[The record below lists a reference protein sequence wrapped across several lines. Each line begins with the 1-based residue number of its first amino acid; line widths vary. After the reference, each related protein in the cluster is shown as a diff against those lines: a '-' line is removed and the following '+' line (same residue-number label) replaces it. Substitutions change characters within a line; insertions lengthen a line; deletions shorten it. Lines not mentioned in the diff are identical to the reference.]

1 VLVELNLVEQR
12 YKAVLEVLD
21 GASVTDVARR
31 NGVSR
36 QTVHA
41 WLRRY
46 ANQGLGSLADKSKK
60 PEHCPHQMAPE
71 TEAKVLELRRAHAGW
86 GPRTIL
92 GRLRDAGVEP
102 LPSRSAI
109 YRALVRHKLIDPQKR
124 KRQRSDYKRW
134 ERTRSMELWQMDVM
148 GRYFLSD
155 GTECKVVTG
164 VDDHSRFCVCAKVV
178 ARATARPVCDALLE
192 ALSTHGAP
200 EQLLSDNGKVFTAR
214 FGLGPGPVLFDR
226 ICHDNG
232 IKHILTAPYSPTT
245 TGKIERFHRTVRD
258 EFLCDHDR
266 VHATIADAQAALD
279 TWVAE
284 YNSTRN
290 HQSLGDRPPQ
300 ERFAL
305 ARSPAG
311 ITEVVDVIDDPVEKP
326 VTPRPL
332 GVTRWVNAKGQI
344 SIGAF
349 RYRVGATYAGERV
362 DVVVRS
368 SLVEILH
375 QGVLV
380 ATHAERRA
388 PGRRPIRSQGPIQGH
403 AHQAS
408 TGLVVTRRV
417 DRRGTT
423 SFAGT
428 TYAVGM
434 RFAGQMVQVAIVAH
448 SVQISSGG
456 RVVKVHAIRH
466 DRQKEHGA
474 FARPNGRP
482 GKRVA

>member
-1 VLVELNLVEQR
+1 MLVELNLVEQR

-21 GASVTDVARR
+21 GATVTDVARR

-36 QTVHA
+36 QTVHT

-46 ANQGLGSLADKSKK
+46 ASEGLGSLADKSTK
-60 PEHCPHQMAPE
+60 PEHSPSQMPPVI
-71 TEAKVLELRRAHAGW
+71 EAKVVELRRAHPAW

-109 YRALVRHKLIDPQKR
+109 YRALIRHKLIEPGKR
-124 KRQRSDYKRW
+124 KRKRSDYKRW
-134 ERTRSMELWQMDVM
+134 ERSRSMELWQMDVM
-148 GRYFLSD
+148 GRYFLAD
-155 GTECKVVTG
+155 GTECKIVTG

-192 ALSTHGAP
+192 ALRRHGVPA
-200 EQLLSDNGKVFTAR
+200 QLLSDNGKVFTAR

-245 TGKIERFHRTVRD
+245 TGKVERFHRTVRD
-258 EFLCDHDR
+258 DFLCDHDR
-266 VHATIADAQAALD
+266 VHATIAEAQAALD
-279 TWVAE
+279 VWVEE
-284 YNSTRN
+284 YNTTRN
-290 HQSLGDRPPQ
+290 HQSLGDRPPN
-300 ERFAL
+300 ERFSL
-305 ARSPAG
+305 AR
-311 ITEVVDVIDDPVEKP
+311 VDHVDVDD
-326 VTPRPL
+326 VTEGASEDAVAGPRPP
-332 GVTRWVNAKGQI
+332 GVTRWVSAKGTI
-344 SIGAF
+344 SLGGF
-349 RYRVGATYAGERV
+349 SYRVGPSYAGERV
-362 DVVVRS
+362 DVLVQS
-368 SLVEILH
+368 SLLEVRH

-380 ATHAERRA
+380 ATHAERRK
-388 PGRRPIRSQGPIQGH
+388 PGTRPARSQGPVQGR
-403 AHQAS
+403 AHRAS

-417 DRRGTT
+417 DPNGST

-428 TYAVGM
+428 TYAVGR
-434 RFAGQMVQVAIVAH
+434 RFAGQMVQVAIVAS
-448 SVQISSGG
+448 SVQISSAGN
-456 RVVKVHAIRH
+456 VVKVHAIRH

-474 FARPNGRP
+474 FSRPNGRP

>member
-1 VLVELNLVEQR
+1 MLVELNLVEQR

-21 GASVTDVARR
+21 GANVTDVAKR

-36 QTVHA
+36 QTVHT

-46 ANQGLGSLADKSKK
+46 ANEGLGSLADRSTR
-60 PEHCPHQMAPE
+60 PGHSPNQMAPVV
-71 TEAKVLELRRAHAGW
+71 EAKVVEMRRAHPGF

-109 YRALVRHKLIDPQKR
+109 YRALVRHRLIEPQKR
-124 KRQRSDYKRW
+124 RRQRSDYKRW

-148 GRYFLSD
+148 GRYFLAD

-192 ALSTHGAP
+192 SLRTHGVP
-200 EQLLSDNGKVFTAR
+200 SQLLSDNGKVFTAR
-214 FGLGPGPVLFDR
+214 FGQGPGPVLFDR

-266 VHATIADAQAALD
+266 VHATIAEAQAALD
-279 TWVAE
+279 QWVAE
-284 YNSTRN
+284 YNTTRN
-290 HQSLGDRPPQ
+290 HQSIGDRPPA

-305 ARSPAG
+305 AAVRIPAVDT
-311 ITEVVDVIDDPVEKP
+311 IEVPEP
-326 VTPRPL
+326 ALSSFRPP

-349 RYRVGATYAGERV
+349 RYRVGSTFAGERV
-362 DVVVRS
+362 EVVVRS
-368 SLVEILH
+368 SLVEVLH
-375 QGVLV
+375 HGVLV
-380 ATHAERRA
+380 ATHVERRR
-388 PGRRPIRSQGPIQGH
+388 PGGPPARSEGPVQGR
-403 AHQAS
+403 AHRAS
-408 TGLVVTRRV
+408 TGLVVSRRV
-417 DRRGTT
+417 DPRGTT

-428 TYAVGM
+428 TYGVGM
-434 RFAGQMVQVAIVAH
+434 RFAGSMVQIAIVAN
-448 SVQISSGG
+448 SVEISSEG

-474 FARPNGRP
+474 FSRPNGRP

>member
-1 VLVELNLVEQR
+1 VLVELSLVEQR
-12 YKAVLEVLD
+12 YKAVLEVLE
-21 GASVTDVARR
+21 GASVTDVAKR

-36 QTVHA
+36 QTVHT

-46 ANQGLGSLADKSKK
+46 ANEGLGSLADRSTK
-60 PEHCPHQMAPE
+60 PEQCPHQMPPQV
-71 TEAKVLELRRAHAGW
+71 EAKVLELRRAHPGW

-102 LPSRSAI
+102 PPSRSAI
-109 YRALVRHKLIDPQKR
+109 YRALVRHRLVEPKKR
-124 KRQRSDYKRW
+124 RRQRSDYKRW

-148 GRYFLSD
+148 GRYFLAD
-155 GTECKVVTG
+155 GSECKIVTG
-164 VDDHSRFCVCAKVV
+164 VDDHSRFCVCARVV

-192 ALSTHGAP
+192 ALRRHGAP

-232 IKHILTAPYSPTT
+232 IKHLLTAPFSPTT

-258 EFLCDHDR
+258 DFLAEHDH
-266 VHATIADAQAALD
+266 VHTTIAEAQAALD
-279 TWVAE
+279 VWVAE
-284 YNSTRN
+284 YNTTRN
-290 HQSLGDRPPQ
+290 HQSLGDRPPI
-300 ERFAL
+300 ERFEL
-305 ARSPAG
+305 ARSRVASD
-311 ITEVVDVIDDPVEKP
+311 VVDVDEALVDEVAA
-326 VTPRPL
+326 PRPP

-344 SIGAF
+344 SVGSF
-349 RYRVGATYAGERV
+349 PYRVGATFAGERV
-362 DVVVRS
+362 EVVVRS
-368 SLVEILH
+368 SFVEVMH

-388 PGRRPIRSQGPIQGH
+388 PRTRPIRSQGPVQGH
-403 AHQAS
+403 AHRAS

-417 DRRGTT
+417 DPRGTT

-434 RFAGQMVQVAIVAH
+434 RFAGQMVQVAIVAS
-448 SVQISSGG
+448 SVEISSEG

>member
-46 ANQGLGSLADKSKK
+46 ANQGLGSLADKSTK
-60 PEHCPHQMAPE
+60 PEHCPHQMAPQ
-71 TEAKVLELRRAHAGW
+71 TEAKVLELRRAHPGW

-109 YRALVRHKLIDPQKR
+109 YRALVRHRLVEPKKR
-124 KRQRSDYKRW
+124 RRQRSDYKRW

-148 GRYFLSD
+148 GRLFLSD

-192 ALSTHGAP
+192 ALRRYGAP
-200 EQLLSDNGKVFTAR
+200 EQILSDNGKVFTAR

-232 IKHILTAPYSPTT
+232 IKHILTAPFSPTT
-245 TGKIERFHRTVRD
+245 TGKVERFHRTVRD
-258 EFLCDHDR
+258 DFLADHDR
-266 VHATIADAQAALD
+266 VHATIAEAQAALD
-279 TWVAE
+279 VWVAE
-284 YNSTRN
+284 YNATRN
-290 HQSLGDRPPQ
+290 HQSLGDRPPI
-300 ERFAL
+300 ERFEL
-305 ARSPAG
+305 ARSRVVAD
-311 ITEVVDVIDDPVEKP
+311 VVDVDEVLVDEVAA
-326 VTPRPL
+326 PRPP

-344 SIGAF
+344 SVGSF
-349 RYRVGATYAGERV
+349 RYRVGATFAGERV
-362 DVVVRS
+362 EVVVRS
-368 SLVEILH
+368 SLVEVLH
-375 QGVLV
+375 DGVLV
-380 ATHAERRA
+380 ATHAERST
-388 PGRRPIRSQGPIQGH
+388 GRTRPIRSQGPVQGH

-417 DRRGTT
+417 DPRGTT

-434 RFAGQMVQVAIVAH
+434 RFAGQLVQVAIVAN
-448 SVQISSGG
+448 SVEISSEG

-482 GKRVA
+482 GKRIA

>member
-1 VLVELNLVEQR
+1 MLVELNLVEQR

-36 QTVHA
+36 QTVHT

-46 ANQGLGSLADKSKK
+46 ANQGLGSLADKSTK
-60 PEHCPHQMAPE
+60 PEHCPHQMAPQ
-71 TEAKVLELRRAHAGW
+71 TEAKVLELRRAHPGW

-109 YRALVRHKLIDPQKR
+109 YRALVRHRLVEPKKR
-124 KRQRSDYKRW
+124 RRQRSDYKRW

-148 GRYFLSD
+148 GRYFLAD

-192 ALSTHGAP
+192 ALRRHGAP
-200 EQLLSDNGKVFTAR
+200 EQILSDNGKVFTAR

-232 IKHILTAPYSPTT
+232 IKHLLTAPFSPTT

-258 EFLCDHDR
+258 DFLSEHDR
-266 VHATIADAQAALD
+266 VHVTIAEAQAALD
-279 TWVAE
+279 VWVAE
-284 YNSTRN
+284 YNTTRN
-290 HQSLGDRPPQ
+290 HQSLGDRPPI
-300 ERFAL
+300 ERFEL
-305 ARSPAG
+305 ARSRVAAD
-311 ITEVVDVIDDPVEKP
+311 VVDVDEVLVDEVAA
-326 VTPRPL
+326 PRPP
-332 GVTRWVNAKGQI
+332 GVTRWVNAKGLI
-344 SIGAF
+344 SIGGF
-349 RYRVGATYAGERV
+349 PYRVGPTFAGERV
-362 DVVVRS
+362 EVVVQS
-368 SLVEILH
+368 SLVEVLH

-380 ATHAERRA
+380 ATHAERRR
-388 PGRRPIRSQGPIQGH
+388 PGTRPVHSQGPVQGH
-403 AHQAS
+403 SRTS

-417 DRRGTT
+417 DPNGST

-428 TYAVGM
+428 TYAVGR
-434 RFAGQMVQVAIVAH
+434 RFRGQLVQVAIVANA
-448 SVQISSGG
+448 VQISSEG